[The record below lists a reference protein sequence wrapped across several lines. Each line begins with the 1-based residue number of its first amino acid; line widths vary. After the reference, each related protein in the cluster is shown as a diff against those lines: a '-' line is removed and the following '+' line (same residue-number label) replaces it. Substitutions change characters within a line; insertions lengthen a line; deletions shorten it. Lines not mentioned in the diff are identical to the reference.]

1 MSFLK
6 KTTPW
11 QKWWLQ
17 CAMSSATSRSLP
29 LLRDSSTKLLARAL
43 AIFSVCF
50 FWRIK
55 KLAWHKI
62 DQHPCARPCESH
74 CWEGEAISLGFD
86 ATLSRNGAAQANDSR
101 GKESFIEGCAIWS
114 YRRIQQIH
122 WQSSCSFKKI
132 QTMVYTPHWLIKWF
146 FVGKNVFE
154 YLHLFGGT
162 LQQPWWGMACW
173 WLCAPFTLQPSSQP
187 SWTVGGLENL
197 LQRIKATG
205 CRRGFNQTSWAFP
218 AKQVVLNQLL
228 FLGMLSFP
236 FGSPQHGEHGWRLF
250 CSWYRASG
258 WRWRPL
264 EGDPGQIFLKFP
276 PSLQNIKSN

>member
-1 MSFLK
+1 
-6 KTTPW
+6 
-11 QKWWLQ
+11 
-17 CAMSSATSRSLP
+17 
-29 LLRDSSTKLLARAL
+29 
-43 AIFSVCF
+43 
-50 FWRIK
+50 
-55 KLAWHKI
+55 
-62 DQHPCARPCESH
+62 
-74 CWEGEAISLGFD
+74 
-86 ATLSRNGAAQANDSR
+86 
-101 GKESFIEGCAIWS
+101 
-114 YRRIQQIH
+114 
-122 WQSSCSFKKI
+122 
-132 QTMVYTPHWLIKWF
+132 MVYTPHWLIKWF

-173 WLCAPFTLQPSSQP
+173 WLCTPFNLQPSSQP
-187 SWTVGGLENL
+187 SWTVGSLENL

-205 CRRGFNQTSWAFP
+205 CRHGFNQTSWAFP

-236 FGSPQHGEHGWRLF
+236 FGSPEHGEHGWRLF

-264 EGDPGQIFLKFP
+264 EGDPGQIFFKFP